1 MTKLKPSQLAHINV
15 FTPKPGLMDEF
26 MAVQL
31 RGLPALGEVAGSRGS
46 WLFRACDDRDAVLVA
61 LFDEEA
67 SHQRFMQ
74 TPAFK
79 EHRERLLPL
88 LKSTGPAYYTLAYVG
103 RGAEAPAAP
112 AEAEAS

>member
-31 RGLPALGEVAGSRGS
+31 RGLPGLADVAGSRGS

-61 LFDEEA
+61 LFDDEA
-67 SHQRFMQ
+67 AHRRFMQ
-74 TPAFK
+74 TPQFQQ
-79 EHRERLLPL
+79 HRERLLPL
-88 LKSTGPAYYTLAYVG
+88 LQSTGPAYYTLAYVAG
-103 RGAEAPAAP
+103 AAAEALEP
-112 AEAEAS
+112 AED

>member
-31 RGLPALGEVAGSRGS
+31 RGLPGLADVAGSRGS
-46 WLFRACDDRDAVLVA
+46 WLFRACDDGDVILVA
-61 LFDEEA
+61 LFDDEA
-67 SHQRFMQ
+67 SHKRFMQ
-74 TPAFK
+74 TPAFQ

-88 LKSTGPAYYTLAYVG
+88 LQRTGPAYYTLAYVG
-103 RGAEAPAAP
+103 RGADAPAQAD
-112 AEAEAS
+112 AN